1 MAIKISYNCFGCE
14 SYECYQGKLLDGRE
28 IAVKRLSRKS
38 GQGLEEFKNEVMLIV
53 KLQHKNLVRLLGC
66 CTEEDEKL
74 LVYEYMANTSLDA
87 FLFGLFSLFLSIHFL
102 MSNISVGLLS
112 NILAEFY

>member
-1 MAIKISYNCFGCE
+1 MKCC
-14 SYECYQGKLLDGRE
+14 QGKLLGGRE

-66 CTEEDEKL
+66 CMEGDEKL
-74 LVYEYMANTSLDA
+74 LVYKFMANTSLDA
-87 FLFGLFSLFLSIHFL
+87 ILFGLLPIFLFLYALTI
-102 MSNISVGLLS
+102 N
-112 NILAEFY
+112 EF